1 MTKDEVKRIQVKL
14 NQVVAP
20 TPRLVEDGLW
30 GNATANALKTFQKN
44 VGIVPDGIYGPIT
57 EGALF
62 PAIASLEGLFP
73 VSEVTSK
80 KVTEQDIANS
90 AKFLGCEVNALKAV
104 MKVEARNSGFLKDG
118 RCVILF
124 ERHQFYKHY
133 AKKFSVAEA
142 DKLAAAQ
149 PGIINKAAG
158 GYQGNEAEWNRLAEA
173 IKMDEECAYM
183 ATSWGLG
190 QVMGF
195 NYKPAGYGDVF
206 TFVAD
211 MKDTE
216 GKQLQAMASFIKANP
231 SMNRA
236 LINKDWAAFAKAY
249 NGPAYA
255 QNQYDVKLDAAYKS
269 FK

>member
-1 MTKDEVKRIQVKL
+1 MTKDEVKRIQSQL
-14 NQVVAP
+14 NKVVAP
-20 TPRLVEDGLW
+20 TPRLVEDGIW
-30 GNATANALKTFQKN
+30 GNSTAGVLKTFQKN

-62 PAIASLEGLFP
+62 PAIASLEGLVP
-73 VSEVTSK
+73 VSDIASK
-80 KVTEQDIANS
+80 KVTEKDIKDS
-90 AKFLGCEVNALKAV
+90 ADFLGCEVAALKAV

-124 ERHQFYKHY
+124 ERHIFYREY
-133 AKKFSVAEA
+133 AKKHGDVKAAE
-142 DKLAAAQ
+142 LAVIH
-149 PGIINKAAG
+149 PGIINKATG
-158 GYQGNEAEWNRLAEA
+158 GYIGNEAEWDRMAAAVRL
-173 IKMDEECAYM
+173 DEECAYLS
-183 ATSWGLG
+183 ASWGLG

-195 NYKPAGYGDVF
+195 NYEPAGYKDVF

-211 MKDTE
+211 MKATE

-236 LINKDWAAFAKAY
+236 LVSKDWASFARAY

-255 QNQYDVKLDAAYKS
+255 KNQYDVKLDAAYKS